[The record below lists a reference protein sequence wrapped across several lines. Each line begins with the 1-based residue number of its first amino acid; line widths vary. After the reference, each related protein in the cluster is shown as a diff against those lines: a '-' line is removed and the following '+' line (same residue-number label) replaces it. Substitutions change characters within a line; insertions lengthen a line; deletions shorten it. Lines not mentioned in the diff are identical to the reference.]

1 MKVIGLKETDL
12 SECVKDAQRERIVI
26 TRNGKPVA
34 LVVGVEGL
42 DAEQLEL
49 GTSAEFWNLINR
61 RRLEPTLTRK
71 QIEKKVGQPA
81 TRRAS
86 KAAQHSVAADAA
98 SGASRRGAVPASS
111 KRRSPRRG

>member
-12 SECVKDAQRERIVI
+12 DECVKDAQRERIVI

-49 GTSAEFWNLINR
+49 GSSAEFWSLITR
-61 RRLEPTLTRK
+61 RRQEATLTRK
-71 QIEKKVGQPA
+71 QLERKVGQPA
-81 TRRAS
+81 
-86 KAAQHSVAADAA
+86 
-98 SGASRRGAVPASS
+98 RRGAAERQNRYTDKEPKTSD
-111 KRRSPRRG
+111 RS